1 MKQAGTEF
9 GVNGLRFE
17 KDVTDAVLS
26 EAGALGVLVR
36 LPVPAPLRTTV
47 RTALDR
53 LREGEPIRSE
63 VEGEALRDAVESVV
77 GEYETHLTK
86 RRDSKLKNAGVKPP
100 AGSALAP
107 IERIAIQAFVLW
119 ALREDQRRRAEGH
132 RGADLDKAAQA
143 FDE

>member
-1 MKQAGTEF
+1 MRKAATDF

-36 LPVPAPLRTTV
+36 LPVPVPLRQTV

-53 LREGEPIRSE
+53 LREGEPIHSE
-63 VEGEALRDAVESVV
+63 VEGAAIRDAVESVV
-77 GEYETHLTK
+77 GDYEDHLTQ
-86 RRDSKLKNAGVKPP
+86 RGNTKLKDAGVGVP
-100 AGSALAP
+100 ASSALAP
-107 IERIAIQAFVLW
+107 IERTAIQAFVLW